1 MAITRLERT
10 GLGHS
15 EGHGKWPNSGC
26 TLEGSPQSCRENR
39 QGCRMCSISPFGDN
53 SAFTEGTLWLMWP
66 LSADHVSEQPQ
77 MCPPFWKAAL
87 ALFVTIH
94 FCLFAR
100 ESISVCVA
108 LHWISVVQLCL
119 VSSDLSSYR
128 SELVH
133 LVLFSQ
139 RMNMAFEYNL
149 HVSNAQS
156 LCEQLT
162 GCLH

>member
-1 MAITRLERT
+1 
-10 GLGHS
+10 
-15 EGHGKWPNSGC
+15 
-26 TLEGSPQSCRENR
+26 
-39 QGCRMCSISPFGDN
+39 
-53 SAFTEGTLWLMWP
+53 
-66 LSADHVSEQPQ
+66 

-162 GCLH
+162 GCLHWNPHPKQDQNMLTAPERSPAPLASPSVHNTGFPVFSARISWCKEVIRMYSCLWLLSRSIKFLRFTYHGLCQ